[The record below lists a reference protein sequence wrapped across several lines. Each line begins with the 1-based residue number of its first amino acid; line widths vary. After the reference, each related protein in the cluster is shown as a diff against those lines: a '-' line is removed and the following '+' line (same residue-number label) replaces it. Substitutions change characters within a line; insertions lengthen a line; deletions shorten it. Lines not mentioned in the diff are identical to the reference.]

1 MESPSRSDD
10 GTAGEG
16 VEAVD
21 DGTAT
26 EEEDVLEACPNPDC
40 ESSRIHRMV
49 PTKSQGRPNGKKWI
63 CHDCSYKFDEPA
75 IRERRHPD
83 QIPTHGL
90 ARKLA
95 KRNGPDD

>member
-1 MESPSRSDD
+1 METRPRSGD
-10 GTAGEG
+10 GAAGEV
-16 VEAVD
+16 VEDAEDGAVD
-21 DGTAT
+21 D
-26 EEEDVLEACPNPDC
+26 EELIEACPNPDC

-49 PTKSQGRPNGKKWI
+49 PMKSQGRPNGKKWI

-75 IRERRHPD
+75 VRQRRHPD

-95 KRNGPDD
+95 KQNDAGG

>member
-1 MESPSRSDD
+1 METRSHAGDGSP
-10 GTAGEG
+10 G
-16 VEAVD
+16 EAVEEAD
-21 DGTAT
+21 EGT
-26 EEEDVLEACPNPDC
+26 EEELLEACPNPDC

-49 PTKSQGRPNGKKWI
+49 PMKSQGRPNGKKWI

-75 IRERRHPD
+75 VRKRRHPD

-95 KRNGPDD
+95 KQSEADD

>member
-1 MESPSRSDD
+1 METRSQSGEGSSGEAVEEGHD
-10 GTAGEG
+10 GTT
-16 VEAVD
+16 D
-21 DGTAT
+21 D
-26 EEEDVLEACPNPDC
+26 EELIEACPNPDC

-75 IRERRHPD
+75 IRKRRHPD

-95 KRNGPDD
+95 KRNDTNG

>member
-1 MESPSRSDD
+1 METRPRSGDASADEGVSDD
-10 GTAGEG
+10 G
-16 VEAVD
+16 D
-21 DGTAT
+21 DAT
-26 EEEDVLEACPNPDC
+26 DAEELIEACPNPEC

-75 IRERRHPD
+75 VRPRRHPD

-95 KRNGPDD
+95 KREGSGE